1 MRALMGTLVVLGM
14 LLAACS
20 DNVPTQSGT
29 PVPMPSTETERPTAA
44 IATQGADKTVS
55 EATEAMTPEDL
66 DDVEGSVSRLDSGPE
81 SSVESNDPMEEDQ
94 EEVMTEEEALEADL
108 REWAKAEGISYE
120 EALWRYEWRDAFRP
134 VLKGIRENY
143 PKDFSWFRFS
153 RDSRA
158 AVIGFHGEVPPDVQV
173 ILDEFSEAHEV
184 EFVVNTQAG
193 YNETDLSEA
202 IPRVHYALFC
212 TEGVTDAGTNAD
224 GEIIG
229 STVALSSDA
238 PSVDDLTRIAQDALE
253 SGAHEGL
260 AVSVEVWPS
269 ERGPMGYPTPDAN
282 LREKACAEYLGG
294 R

>member
-1 MRALMGTLVVLGM
+1 
-14 LLAACS
+14 
-20 DNVPTQSGT
+20 
-29 PVPMPSTETERPTAA
+29 MPSTETERPTAA
-44 IATQGADKTVS
+44 IATQGADKTVN
-55 EATEAMTPEDL
+55 EASEAMTQEDL

-81 SSVESNDPMEEDQ
+81 SSVESNGPMEEDQ

-193 YNETDLSEA
+193 FSETDLSET
-202 IPRVHYALFC
+202 IPRVHYALS
-212 TEGVTDAGTNAD
+212 VLK
-224 GEIIG
+224 G
-229 STVALSSDA
+229 SQTLARVQTVKSSGRQWHYHLMPHPLAISLVSHRMPLSPVLIRA
-238 PSVDDLTRIAQDALE
+238 WPLVWNC
-253 SGAHEGL
+253 GP
-260 AVSVEVWPS
+260 VSVAPWDIPRRCES
-269 ERGPMGYPTPDAN
+269 
-282 LREKACAEYLGG
+282 
-294 R
+294 